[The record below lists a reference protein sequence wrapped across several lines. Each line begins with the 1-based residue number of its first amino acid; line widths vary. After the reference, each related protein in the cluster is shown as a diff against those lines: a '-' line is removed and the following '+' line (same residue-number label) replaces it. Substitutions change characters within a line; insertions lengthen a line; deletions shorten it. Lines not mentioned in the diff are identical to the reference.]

1 MFFIVDEHPIIYW
14 NLLWYYERVAVKSH
28 LPALCISAK
37 SLNEKVKTKL
47 DDSWAVADERNVHI
61 CCKWDNQRLY
71 EESGCQPPIYTC
83 WRVTE
88 PTENKE
94 ISEAFLK
101 KILDDQTHE
110 ALKPHMQMII
120 AGVQNN
126 DLLKVR
132 DIMILPNSDIT
143 SLRNYGNSYHFTI
156 LFNF

>member
-71 EESGCQPPIYTC
+71 DESGCQPPIYTC

-132 DIMILPNSDIT
+132 DQLLYHNST
-143 SLRNYGNSYHFTI
+143 
-156 LFNF
+156 

>member
-1 MFFIVDEHPIIYW
+1 M
-14 NLLWYYERVAVKSH
+14 LWYYERVAVKSH
-28 LPALCISAK
+28 LPALCIHAK
-37 SLNEKVKTKL
+37 SLNEKIKDKL
-47 DDSWAVADERNVHI
+47 DDSWKAADERNVHI

-71 EESGCQPPIYTC
+71 EESGIQPPIYTC

-88 PTENKE
+88 PAENKE

-126 DLLKVR
+126 DLLKV
-132 DIMILPNSDIT
+132 ML
-143 SLRNYGNSYHFTI
+143 
-156 LFNF
+156 

>member
-1 MFFIVDEHPIIYW
+1 MFITKHIPKSFSVDEHPIIYW

-28 LPALCISAK
+28 LSALCIHAK
-37 SLNEKVKTKL
+37 SLNEKMKDKL
-47 DDSWAVADERNVHI
+47 DASWKAADERNVHI

-71 EESGCQPPIYTC
+71 EESGSQSPIYTC

-94 ISEAFLK
+94 ISEAYLK

-126 DLLKVR
+126 DLLKV
-132 DIMILPNSDIT
+132 ML
-143 SLRNYGNSYHFTI
+143 
-156 LFNF
+156 